1 MTILEAIRE
10 PELFG
15 RWFEAASWR
24 RWFVV
29 LAALFALPIE
39 TLQAFGLSPDEA
51 LAIFRHHTGRET
63 WPSKP
68 AVEFW
73 GLMGR
78 RGGKSRVMA
87 LAAVFLAAFKD
98 YTLAPGERGIVMLIA
113 ADKRQAKVLRRYIG
127 AFLDLTPLLS
137 AMVTRRTV
145 ETIDLNNGISIE
157 VHVASYR
164 TTRGFTCVAVVC
176 DEICFW
182 HTDDESANPD
192 SEVLAALRPAMATI
206 PGALLMA
213 ISSPY
218 SKRGE
223 AYDTFKTYWG
233 HDESDVL
240 VWRATTRE
248 MNPGVRESV
257 ITRAYEQDET
267 SARSEYGAEWRD
279 DISTFLDR
287 EQIEALVVPDR
298 EAHPYKPG
306 LRYFAHCD
314 PSGGRGDSM
323 TLAIGHQEGDR
334 VVLDFLA
341 ERQPPFDPEDVVA
354 EFAGAL
360 SAYRLQFCQIDS
372 YAAEWVPSAFRRA
385 QISAHL
391 PMKPGTKEP
400 SGVTTSDHYRGLL
413 PLVTTGNL
421 QLLDHKRLVNQLANL
436 ERRISPNGREL
447 VTHPPHTH
455 DDLAA
460 SLAGMAA
467 QAVRRSEAT
476 AFFVNSNDFAPHLCL

>member
-1 MTILEAIRE
+1 MTILESVRDGA
-10 PELFG
+10 LFA
-15 RWFEAASWR
+15 RWFESPSWR

-39 TLQAFGLSPDEA
+39 SLESFGLTPDEA
-51 LAIFRHHTGRET
+51 LEIFRHHTGRET
-63 WPSKP
+63 WPTKP

-87 LAAVFLAAFKD
+87 LVAVFLACFKQ
-98 YTLAPGERGIVMLIA
+98 YTLAPGERGVVMLLA
-113 ADKRQAKVLRRYIG
+113 ADKKQARVLRRYIG
-127 AFLDLTPLLS
+127 AFLDLTPLLDV
-137 AMVTRRTV
+137 MVTRRTT
-145 ETIDLNNGISIE
+145 ETIDLSNGTSIE

-182 HTDDESANPD
+182 RTDDESANPD
-192 SEVLAALRPAMATI
+192 SEVLNALRPSMATI

-218 SKRGE
+218 AKRGE
-223 AYDTFKTYWG
+223 AWDTFKRYWG
-233 HDESDVL
+233 VDQSDVL

-248 MNPGVRESV
+248 MNPAVRESV
-257 ITRAYEQDET
+257 IERAYEKDHT

-287 EQIEALVVPDR
+287 AQLEALV
-298 EAHPYKPG
+298 EAGATVRPCRHGVK
-306 LRYFAHCD
+306 YFAHCD
-314 PSGGRGDSM
+314 PSGGRSDSM
-323 TLAIGHQEGDR
+323 TLAIGHQEGDT
-334 VVLDFLA
+334 VLLDYLA
-341 ERQPPFDPEDVVA
+341 ERRPPFNPDDVVA

-360 SAYRLQFCQIDS
+360 KHYGVNVLQIDG
-372 YAAEWVPSAFRRA
+372 YAAEWVPSAFARVGITA
-385 QISAHL
+385 EL
-391 PMKPGTKEP
+391 PKKMAGTTKANAAI
-400 SGVTTSDHYRGLL
+400 TTTDHYRAML

-421 QLLDHKRLVNQLANL
+421 SLLDHKRLINQLSAL
-436 ERRISPNGREL
+436 ERRVTPGGKEQI
-447 VTHPPHTH
+447 THPPGSH

-460 SLAGMAA
+460 SVAGMAS
-467 QAVRRSEAT
+467 QAVRKLTIQAG
-476 AFFVNSNDFAPHLCL
+476 FAHVEWLM